1 MLFSSYQFLIYF
13 LPCCLLLVAIARQ
26 FGRVASLLA
35 LLSLSLLFYGFFHPP
50 YLLLITASI
59 VVNYWGAEL
68 AVAHR
73 ARSLLIALI
82 VFDLGLLG
90 AFKYLGLLVT
100 TLNGIGDIE
109 IPAFNILLPLAISFF
124 TFQQVAY
131 VVDRWRG
138 DIGPSSFL
146 NYAVFI
152 SFFPQ
157 LIAGPIVRYQYVS
170 GALAT
175 HGARVSLDRFAWGVS
190 LFIVGLAKKVLLADS
205 FGDIADPIFDLNA
218 QGESPAR
225 ADAWTALLAYS
236 LQIYFDFSA
245 YSDMAIGLAALFGFQ
260 LPVNFL
266 SPYKSRGIAEF
277 WRRWHISLS
286 EFLRDYLYIP
296 LGGNR
301 SGQARRLS
309 NLMMVML
316 LGGLW
321 HGADWAFLLWGGIHG
336 GMLVLEHGFRVLRP
350 GLACPRLLRGSLSK
364 LAGPA
369 TFLFVTIAWVPFRAN
384 GLEWIDF
391 YHALA
396 FGAGNGS
403 LGWHPTGLVALGL
416 LVIWTLPNT
425 MEIFSHHDHR
435 HEVPAYQGFLRWRPS
450 LFWLLSAVLLLLAA
464 MFVMLGGEPNEFIYF
479 QF

>member
-13 LPCCLLLVAIARQ
+13 LPCCLLLVAVARQ
-26 FGRVASLLA
+26 FGRVPSLLA
-35 LLSLSLLFYGFFHPP
+35 LLSLSLVFYSFFHPP
-50 YLLLITASI
+50 YLLLITISI
-59 VVNYWGAEL
+59 AVNYWGAEL
-68 AVAHR
+68 AVAYR
-73 ARSLLIALI
+73 KRSLLIALI

-90 AFKYLGLLVT
+90 AFKYLGLLVG
-100 TLNGIGDIE
+100 TLGRVGDIE
-109 IPAFNILLPLAISFF
+109 LPAINILLPLAISFF
-124 TFQQVAY
+124 AFQQVAY

-175 HGARVSLDRFAWGVS
+175 NGARVSLDRFAWGVS
-190 LFIVGLAKKVLLADS
+190 LFVVGLAKKVLLADS
-205 FGDIADPIFDLNA
+205 FGDIAAPSFDLNE
-218 QGESPAR
+218 QGGSLAR

-266 SPYKSRGIAEF
+266 SPYKSRSISEF

-301 SGQARRLS
+301 SGQARRLT
-309 NLMMVML
+309 NLMLVML

-336 GMLVLEHGFRVLRP
+336 GMLVFEQGFRALRTD
-350 GLACPRLLRGSLSK
+350 LKYFKLLHEGLSK
-364 LAGPA
+364 LAIPA
-369 TFLFVTIAWVPFRAN
+369 TFLLVTIAWVPFRAN
-384 GLEWIDF
+384 GLAWIDF

-403 LGWHPTGLVALGL
+403 LGWQPAGLVALGL

-425 MEIFSHHDHR
+425 MEIFAHHDHR

-450 LFWLLSAVLLLLAA
+450 VFWLISAVLLLILS
-464 MFVMLGGEPNEFIYF
+464 MFIMLGGEPNEFIYF